1 MIWLFILLIC
11 LYFFYQDSKEK
22 SIKIQEQK
30 DRINDLEER
39 ICPNNDHHW
48 VVMDEKTEVVDYQ
61 STIIR
66 YQHVKCSRCGK
77 EIFRSLL

>member
-1 MIWLFILLIC
+1 MIWLIILLIC

-30 DRINDLEER
+30 DRILDLEER

-48 VVMDEKTEVVDYQ
+48 VVMDERTEVVDYQ

-77 EIFRSLL
+77 MMFRSLL